1 MRLFVAVPLPLPTQA
16 LLRRFTTDI
25 ASRYPEFRWTNPS
38 HLHITLKFLGEV
50 DDVTADAARTALGS
64 VSPCPPVALQFG
76 KLIRLGSP
84 DRQVMA
90 LELKGDVDQL
100 ADYQANLDAAFAR
113 LGFEKENRKFLPH
126 VTIGRSKRDAPK
138 VPVARQTD
146 LGPKG
151 WFTVSAIHL
160 MKSTL
165 GEPEPVYETLLRIPM
180 LNRVDL

>member
-25 ASRYPEFRWTNPS
+25 ASRYPEFRWTNPA

-50 DDVTADAARTALGS
+50 DDVTAEAARKALGS

-76 KLIRLGSP
+76 KLVRLGGR
-84 DRQVMA
+84 DRQVLA
-90 LELKGDVDQL
+90 LELSGDIEQL
-100 ADYQANLDAAFAR
+100 ADYQANLDDAFAR
-113 LGFEKENRKFLPH
+113 LGFEKENRKFLAH

-138 VPVARQTD
+138 VPVARKND
-146 LGPKG
+146 PGPKG
-151 WFTVSAIHL
+151 WFTASAVHL

-165 GEPEPVYETLLRIPM
+165 GGPEPVYETLLSIPM
-180 LNRVDL
+180 LNRVDI